1 MLRLNL
7 DAGTNR
13 LRLSLDGPGGG
24 RPLRVW
30 RDDEAARILDESIEG
45 WRDLGSFSARGRRV
59 MRRVFL
65 AATAIALARD
75 HGNSDPGGVR

>member
-7 DAGTNR
+7 DARADR
-13 LRLSLDGPGGG
+13 LRLSLDGPGAG
-24 RPLRVW
+24 RALRVW
-30 RDDEAARILDESIEG
+30 RDDEAARILDQSIEG

-75 HGNSDPGGVR
+75 HGDTGPEGKR

>member
-1 MLRLNL
+1 MFRLNVVTHA
-7 DAGTNR
+7 DR
-13 LRLSLDGPGGG
+13 LRLSLEFPGDGAA
-24 RPLRVW
+24 LRVW
-30 RDDEAARILDESIEG
+30 RGDEAARILDQSVEG

-75 HGNSDPGGVR
+75 QETGDTLK